1 MAKTIA
7 RDGKKKGN
15 HRMQKILS
23 LLRKNGIYPDAE
35 GQSLRFCEL
44 GFYVFMVNRP
54 EILYAEVTINPL
66 SENER
71 EALKQAG
78 MNDRSKGLFLEFKI
92 SGEPESAAR
101 QVLAWLKKA
110 AKAVKKTE
118 ANYMPL
124 KQ

>member
-1 MAKTIA
+1 MAKAIA
-7 RDGKKKGN
+7 RDGKKRGN

-23 LLRKNGIYPDAE
+23 VLRKAKIWPDVE

-44 GFYVFMVNRP
+44 GFYVLMVNQP
-54 EILYAEVTINPL
+54 ESLYAEVTISPL

-71 EALKQAG
+71 EALMQAG
-78 MNDRSKGLFLEFKI
+78 MNERSKGQLFLEFKI
-92 SGEPESAAR
+92 SGKPESAAK
-101 QVLAWLKKA
+101 QVLAWLRKA
-110 AKAVKKTE
+110 ASAVKTE